1 MKNERKESKER
12 TKRKG
17 TDRIGKELKGKE
29 EFTMFVA
36 YQQVLTDGSRVIL
49 VPSPQGRLGYQNYE
63 PNDDVYPTRVVG
75 FKVSNM
81 GQTPV
86 NNVVYRQNK

>member
-1 MKNERKESKER
+1 MKERKVKKGQKGKER
-12 TKRKG
+12 
-17 TDRIGKELKGKE
+17 IGQERKGKE

>member
-36 YQQVLTDGSRVIL
+36 Y
-49 VPSPQGRLGYQNYE
+49 
-63 PNDDVYPTRVVG
+63 
-75 FKVSNM
+75 
-81 GQTPV
+81 
-86 NNVVYRQNK
+86 